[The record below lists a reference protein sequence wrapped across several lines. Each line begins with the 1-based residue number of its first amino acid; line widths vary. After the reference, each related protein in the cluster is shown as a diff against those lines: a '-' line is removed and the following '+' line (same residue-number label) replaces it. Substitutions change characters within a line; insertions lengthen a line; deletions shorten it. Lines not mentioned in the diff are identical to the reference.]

1 MAVQSAAVASVFAY
15 PTGDEVLPIGGFT
28 GTGPSPT
35 LDRLRADV
43 AAGRFHVVLAFPS
56 TDPRLEWVDAHCQAS
71 PSKDPTFQVHYCT
84 PADAARG

>member
-1 MAVQSAAVASVFAY
+1 MFAY

-35 LDRLRADV
+35 LDQLRADV
-43 AAGRFHVVLAFPS
+43 AAGRFHVVLSFPS
-56 TDPRLEWVDAHCQAS
+56 ADPRLVWVDQHCRALA
-71 PSKDPTFQVHYCT
+71 SKDPTFRVHDCT